1 MERRCQQWGNQMVKR
16 YTLTVQLYVYAE
28 NDNEARET
36 AKDIE
41 ELLQSVED
49 NKAKVI
55 EINETPFAKMISRKV
70 EL

>member
-1 MERRCQQWGNQMVKR
+1 MKR

-41 ELLQSVED
+41 ELLQSAED

>member
-1 MERRCQQWGNQMVKR
+1 MKR

-28 NDNEARET
+28 NDNEARGT

>member
-1 MERRCQQWGNQMVKR
+1 MKR
-16 YTLTVQLYVYAE
+16 YTVTVQLYVFAE

-36 AKDIE
+36 GKDIE

-49 NKAKVI
+49 NHAKVI

>member
-1 MERRCQQWGNQMVKR
+1 MKR

>member
-1 MERRCQQWGNQMVKR
+1 MKR
-16 YTLTVQLYVYAE
+16 YTLMVQLYMYAE